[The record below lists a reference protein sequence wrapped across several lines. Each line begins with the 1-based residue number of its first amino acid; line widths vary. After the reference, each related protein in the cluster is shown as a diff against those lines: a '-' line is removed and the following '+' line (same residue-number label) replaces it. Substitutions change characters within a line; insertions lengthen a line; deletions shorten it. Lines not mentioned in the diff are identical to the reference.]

1 MQITAPNYWK
11 QNFETLVSKESV
23 HLRVFMEK
31 LLQIG
36 LIDMMLQV
44 TKFRES
50 KVYFSLILLFFS
62 TIIFAQDPIGNPR
75 IRIDS
80 VLAKIPSRVMTVYQI
95 ELLAGRN
102 GANYATRM
110 QSVEKINATSLNLLP
125 ARSISDALSFSAGV
139 DVRQRGLS
147 GTQSDIGI
155 RGGNFEQS
163 LILINGFKM
172 TDPQTGH
179 HAANLPIPLIAV
191 SEIQVFKSPTVLQF
205 GQSALTG
212 AVHIGANTQDASEI
226 KTLAY
231 GGSFNSF
238 GAQAMVR
245 MKIKKYQQMLAVARD
260 QSEGH
265 WYNSDFTNHQLFYT
279 GAHAFGLNQR
289 HRLTY
294 MGAYTDRNFGANGFY
309 TNKFPDQW
317 ERTTMAMA
325 GVKHNFHWW
334 KNNTAGSTWYHFK
347 QQLLLRNHADEFRLK
362 RYDPTFYTNT
372 HVSNVLAYEAQLNV
386 SIRRHQLQFGVEQRY
401 EYLNSSNLGLRER
414 QYQSAFMQAQGL
426 LGTFNYAAGLL
437 VFTYDWQNPQLMP
450 SLQLGRELSYQHYVF
465 ANYSRGNRVP
475 SWTEM
480 YYSDPSNV
488 GNPNLQPEFS
498 HAAELGYRF
507 NPNQYNSKWYYTK
520 AEAALFY
527 RQHTNM
533 IDWIRATSQ
542 VLPNPNPWM
551 PVNIASVA
559 FAGVEGSWQFNV
571 KKSGTWGPNRFNLN
585 YTYITAQ
592 HNFTSEQESRYAIT
606 SMRHQFN
613 GQALFDLSEK
623 VQLNL
628 TYRLVQRIEQE
639 MYQVIDAKVL
649 VPFLSKWNV
658 FAEANN
664 LFNAQYVEAGFVQM
678 PGRWFK
684 LGVSFQHKAVEN
696 PQP

>member
-1 MQITAPNYWK
+1 
-11 QNFETLVSKESV
+11 
-23 HLRVFMEK
+23 
-31 LLQIG
+31 
-36 LIDMMLQV
+36 
-44 TKFRES
+44 
-50 KVYFSLILLFFS
+50 
-62 TIIFAQDPIGNPR
+62 
-75 IRIDS
+75 
-80 VLAKIPSRVMTVYQI
+80 
-95 ELLAGRN
+95 
-102 GANYATRM
+102 
-110 QSVEKINATSLNLLP
+110 
-125 ARSISDALSFSAGV
+125 
-139 DVRQRGLS
+139 
-147 GTQSDIGI
+147 
-155 RGGNFEQS
+155 
-163 LILINGFKM
+163 
-172 TDPQTGH
+172 
-179 HAANLPIPLIAV
+179 
-191 SEIQVFKSPTVLQF
+191 
-205 GQSALTG
+205 
-212 AVHIGANTQDASEI
+212 
-226 KTLAY
+226 
-231 GGSFNSF
+231 
-238 GAQAMVR
+238 
-245 MKIKKYQQMLAVARD
+245 
-260 QSEGH
+260 
-265 WYNSDFTNHQLFYT
+265 
-279 GAHAFGLNQR
+279 
-289 HRLTY
+289 
-294 MGAYTDRNFGANGFY
+294 
-309 TNKFPDQW
+309 
-317 ERTTMAMA
+317 MAMA

-334 KNNTAGSTWYHFK
+334 KNKTAGSTWYHFK

-362 RYDPTFYTNT
+362 RYDPAFYTNT
-372 HVSNVLAYEAQLNV
+372 HVSNILAYEAQLNV

-401 EYLNSSNLGLRER
+401 EYLNSSNLGMRER

-684 LGVSFQHKAVEN
+684 LGVSFQHKVLEN

>member
-1 MQITAPNYWK
+1 MFPP
-11 QNFETLVSKESV
+11 FSKS
-23 HLRVFMEK
+23 FFSK
-31 LLQIG
+31 LI
-36 LIDMMLQV
+36 
-44 TKFRES
+44 
-50 KVYFSLILLFFS
+50 YSLSSCLFFTS
-62 TIIFAQDPIGNPR
+62 LFAQDPHIGNPR

-102 GANYATRM
+102 GGNYATRM
-110 QSVEKINATSLNLLP
+110 QSVEKINAAHLNLVP
-125 ARSISDALSFSAGV
+125 ARSIADALSFSAGV

-147 GTQSDIGI
+147 GTQADIGI

-212 AVHIGANTQDASEI
+212 AVHIGAYTQDAFEV
-226 KTLAY
+226 KTTAY
-231 GGSFNSF
+231 GGSFNSL

-245 MKIKKYQQMLAVARD
+245 MKIKNYQQMLAVARD
-260 QSEGH
+260 QSAGH
-265 WYNSDFTNHQLFYT
+265 WYNSDFKNHQIFYT
-279 GAHAFGLNQR
+279 GTHALGLNQR
-289 HRLTY
+289 HRLAY
-294 MGAYTDRNFGANGFY
+294 IAAYTDRNFGANGFY

-325 GVKHNFHWW
+325 GIKHNLHWY
-334 KNNTAGSTWYHFK
+334 KPREQGSTWFNFK
-347 QQLLLRNHADEFRLK
+347 QQVLLRSHADEFRLK
-362 RYDPTFYTNT
+362 RNDPAFYTNT
-372 HVSNVLAYEAQLNV
+372 HFSNVLSYESQLD
-386 SIRRHQLQFGVEQRY
+386 ITLRRQQLQLGVEQRF
-401 EYLNSSNLGLRER
+401 EFLNSSNLGQRER
-414 QYQSAFMQAQGL
+414 QYQSAFLQAKGN
-426 LGTFNYAAGLL
+426 LGAFNYAAGLL
-437 VFTYDWQNPQLMP
+437 LFTYDWQLPQLMP
-450 SLQLGRELSYQHYVF
+450 SLQFGRALSYQYYVF

-498 HAAELGYRF
+498 HAAELGFRY
-507 NPNQYNSKWYYTK
+507 NPNQYNSKWYYVK

-533 IDWIRATSQ
+533 IDWVRASSLL
-542 VLPNPNPWM
+542 LPNPNPWM
-551 PVNIASVA
+551 PVNIANVA
-559 FAGVEGSWQFNV
+559 FAGAEASFQMNI
-571 KKSGTWGPNRFNLN
+571 KKSGTWGLNKFNLN

-613 GQALFDLSEK
+613 AQVLLDLSEK

-628 TYRLVQRIEQE
+628 AYRLVQRIEQPL
-639 MYQVIDAKVL
+639 YQVLDAKLLLPVL
-649 VPFLSKWNV
+649 RRFSFFV
-658 FAEANN
+658 EANN
-664 LFNAQYVEAGFVQM
+664 LTNTQYVEAGFVQM